1 MSEFPVILDLEVG
14 ESDFIIDLLAHAV
27 SIHVSEGNGPL
38 GKTKEQVIQD
48 ARQAYREHK
57 GA

>member
-1 MSEFPVILDLEVG
+1 MCEITPTEDKE